1 MRMFLGMGAVAA
13 VLLAACGGHLNTG
26 GSGNGPAAGG
36 NGGGGGKG
44 VAVLTV
50 NTGQASGVGTVLVNA
65 QGLTLYHWKGETTS
79 NLMCTGACTSTWVP
93 LQVAGGGSPTGG
105 MHVTG
110 SLDTFTRSDGAGTE
124 VTYNGL
130 PLYTFTGDSAP
141 GQASGQGVSN
151 FYVATPSSSA
161 SGSGGGGRYGGG
173 GGSGSPS
180 PSSTGYGY

>member
-1 MRMFLGMGAVAA
+1 MRKFLGMGAVAA
-13 VLLAACGGHLNTG
+13 VLLAACGGHSNTG
-26 GSGNGPAAGG
+26 GSGTGPAAGG

-79 NLMCTGACTSTWVP
+79 NLMCTGACTSTWIP

-124 VTYNGL
+124 VTYNGM
-130 PLYTFTGDSAP
+130 PIYTYTGDSKP
-141 GQASGQGVSN
+141 GEANGQGLGGVWFAVTPSMTASGTS
-151 FYVATPSSSA
+151 
-161 SGSGGGGRYGGG
+161 SGGTGGGYGGG
-173 GGSGSPS
+173 G
-180 PSSTGYGY
+180 YGGGG

>member
-1 MRMFLGMGAVAA
+1 MRKILGIGFVALF
-13 VLLAACGGHLNTG
+13 VLAACGKSNNNSPTAG
-26 GSGNGPAAGG
+26 GSPSKATRGG
-36 NGGGGGKG
+36 G

-50 NTGQASGVGTVLVNA
+50 NTGTANGVGTVLVDA
-65 QGLTLYHWKGETTS
+65 QGLTLYYLKGETAS
-79 NLMCTGACTSTWVP
+79 NIQCTGSCVSAWPP
-93 LQVAGGGSPTGG
+93 LLFSGSGSPTGG
-105 MHVTG
+105 VHVTG
-110 SLDTFTRSDGAGTE
+110 TLATVQRPDGKGTQ